1 MAFTPLLRAIVDGC
15 RGGLG
20 AVLMGFDGMP
30 IEEALAAGAPASLSE
45 DLATA
50 GVEFGRILAE
60 MRKAADGVGGGEL
73 LDATVRLGGLTL
85 VLSVV
90 DDETFLA
97 VAVAPDGNAGQAR
110 YLLRRQMAALR
121 DEL

>member
-30 IEEALAAGAPASLSE
+30 IEEVLAAGAPETTSDA
-45 DLATA
+45 LAAA

-60 MRKAADGVGGGEL
+60 MRKAADGVGGGTL
-73 LDATVRLGGLTL
+73 LDATVRLAGLTL
-85 VLSVV
+85 VLAVV
-90 DDETFLA
+90 DDDTFLA
-97 VAVAPDGNAGQAR
+97 VAVSPDGNPGQAR
-110 YLLRRQMAALR
+110 YLLRRQMPALR